1 MQTQVFRVDDA
12 REYQKAGPSDLV
24 KLLPVPGSNP
34 LFLPKAQIEILVY
47 AITNNEIVHLSGPT
61 GSAKTSLI
69 EALHL
74 VPGNFRAI
82 CSALGHPLFP
92 LKVYPIE
99 MATYEAPGELYQR
112 RALRN
117 GTTFDEESGLVR
129 ALTEA
134 AGLEG
139 KFYHLIWLREIG
151 RVHSA
156 SVQGGLLDL
165 VTKGD
170 ITLPGGKRV
179 NARGIAWVADSNY
192 QAESEATH
200 TLVTLD
206 DALKRRFTINLTLDY
221 LSAEQE
227 THVLLQ
233 LTGDNEAQKTTH
245 DLVLHAVRL
254 GQAIRRNKLEGNL
267 QSVAPPTI
275 YGYLSFLRMVHAL
288 PHLILQQIAMATLL
302 GNASPEEQKHVAG
315 VLNEVFGF
323 QREQAEDPI
332 KAGSLF

>member
-1 MQTQVFRVDDA
+1 MQTQVFRVEDA

-47 AITNNEIVHLSGPT
+47 AIVTHEIVHLSGPT

-74 VPGNFRAI
+74 VPENFRAI
-82 CSALGHPLFP
+82 CSALGHTSRPLQ
-92 LKVYPIE
+92 VYPIE
-99 MATYEAPGELYQR
+99 MATYEAPGELYLR
-112 RALRN
+112 RALKN

-129 ALTEA
+129 SLTEA
-134 AGLEG
+134 AGLDG

-170 ITLPGGKRV
+170 ITLPGGRRV
-179 NARGIAWVADSNY
+179 NARNIAWVADSNY
-192 QAESEATH
+192 QVESEGTH

-206 DALKRRFTINLTLDY
+206 DALRRRFTINLTLDY

-227 THVLLQ
+227 TQVLLHLIGGKESQ
-233 LTGDNEAQKTTH
+233 KAAQE
-245 DLVLHAVRL
+245 LVLHTVGL
-254 GQAIRRNKLEGNL
+254 GQTIRRQKLEGNL
-267 QSVAPPTI
+267 QSVPPPTI
-275 YGYLSFLRMVHAL
+275 YGYLAFVRMARAL
-288 PHLILQQIAMATLL
+288 PHLSLQQVAMSTLL
-302 GNASPEEQKHVAG
+302 GNACPEDQKHVAG